1 MGTYIN
7 AADLETALTP
17 TTYVELFADDP
28 TTNTINTAAVDQV
41 ILRAEALL
49 NSYLLGFYT
58 FPLDPA
64 TDGLIIHA
72 TLMYAQ
78 AFAYMRRPEYVRS
91 YGEVG
96 KVSQYQEAE
105 KTMVNIQRA
114 LQRLPQVSQVSPPKN
129 IGGVVSNTGTI
140 MIGNHPG
147 DF

>member
-28 TTNTINTAAVDQV
+28 ATNTINTSAVNQV
-41 ILRAEALL
+41 IMEAEALV

-58 FPLDPA
+58 FPLDQA
-64 TDGLIIHA
+64 TDGLILHA
-72 TLMYAQ
+72 TLMYAR
-78 AFAYMRRPEYVRS
+78 ALSYMRRPEYVRT
-91 YGEVG
+91 YGEVN
-96 KVSQYQEAE
+96 KVSQYEVAE

-140 MIGNHPG
+140 MIGNNPG